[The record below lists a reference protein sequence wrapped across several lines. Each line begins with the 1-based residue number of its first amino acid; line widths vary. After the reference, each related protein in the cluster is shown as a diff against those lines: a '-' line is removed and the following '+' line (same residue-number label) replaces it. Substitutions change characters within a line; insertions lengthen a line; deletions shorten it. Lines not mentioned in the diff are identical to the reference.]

1 MNFDP
6 FAHMTKAFEQWQKM
20 TEESIARA
28 TAFYGEVD
36 KLEAKGIER
45 TTVAIDEV
53 AVNVKETL
61 AYSSQLGAE
70 WRRLSMEAIKNAT
83 AAFTPAAKA

>member
-28 TAFYGEVD
+28 TSFYGEVD